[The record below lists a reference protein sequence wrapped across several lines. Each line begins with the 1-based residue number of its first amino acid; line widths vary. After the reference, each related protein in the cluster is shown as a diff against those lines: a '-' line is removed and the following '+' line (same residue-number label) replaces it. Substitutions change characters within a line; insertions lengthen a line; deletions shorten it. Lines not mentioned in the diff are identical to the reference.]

1 MEDDFASSDN
11 NNSEAEVPQE
21 ILVGVLEEEALVEE
35 VSSLEV
41 SSLEASGLEAGSLG
55 ASGLEAGSLG
65 EDDDSEEEKVAKDTI
80 EDFLNFLEMSME
92 QVPLEQVPDI
102 ILEIGEQEPK
112 EVLENTFENS
122 SKEETSATEKTVTI
136 EETIFVNQ
144 QNVIPIEREAL
155 FEPFEQPE
163 IKMTDRIKKWWC
175 DLFSRP

>member
-1 MEDDFASSDN
+1 MEDDFASN
-11 NNSEAEVPQE
+11 NNNNGEVEVPQE
-21 ILVGVLEEEALVEE
+21 TLVGD
-35 VSSLEV
+35 LEV
-41 SSLEASGLEAGSLG
+41 EG
-55 ASGLEAGSLG
+55 
-65 EDDDSEEEKVAKDTI
+65 DDDSEEEKVAKDTI

-122 SKEETSATEKTVTI
+122 SKEETGVTEEPKVT
-136 EETIFVNQ
+136 EEPIIINQ

-175 DLFSRP
+175 NLFSRP

>member
-41 SSLEASGLEAGSLG
+41 SSLEASGLEAGSL
-55 ASGLEAGSLG
+55 E

-80 EDFLNFLEMSME
+80 EDFLNFLEMSMEQVYTE

-136 EETIFVNQ
+136 EETIVVNQ

>member
-11 NNSEAEVPQE
+11 NNSEAEVPVPQE
-21 ILVGVLEEEALVEE
+21 TLVGVLEVEALAEEEA
-35 VSSLEV
+35 SD
-41 SSLEASGLEAGSLG
+41 LEAGSL
-55 ASGLEAGSLG
+55 E
-65 EDDDSEEEKVAKDTI
+65 EDDYSEEEKVAKDTI

-92 QVPLEQVPDI
+92 QVYTEQVPDI
-102 ILEIGEQEPK
+102 VLEIGEQEPK

-122 SKEETSATEKTVTI
+122 SKEETEKTVTI
-136 EETIFVNQ
+136 EETIVINQ

-175 DLFSRP
+175 NLFSKP

>member
-1 MEDDFASSDN
+1 MNDLEMEDDFASN
-11 NNSEAEVPQE
+11 NNNNGEVEVPQE
-21 ILVGVLEEEALVEE
+21 TLVGD
-35 VSSLEV
+35 LEV
-41 SSLEASGLEAGSLG
+41 EG
-55 ASGLEAGSLG
+55 
-65 EDDDSEEEKVAKDTI
+65 DDDSEEEKVAKDTI

-122 SKEETSATEKTVTI
+122 SKEETGVTEEPKVT
-136 EETIFVNQ
+136 EEPIIINQ

-175 DLFSRP
+175 NLFSRP